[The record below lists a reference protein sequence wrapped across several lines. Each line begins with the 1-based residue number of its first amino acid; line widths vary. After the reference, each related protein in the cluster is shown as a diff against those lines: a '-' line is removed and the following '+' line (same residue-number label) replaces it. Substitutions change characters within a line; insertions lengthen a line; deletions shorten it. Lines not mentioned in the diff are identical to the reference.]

1 MDEHARLRTWWWH
14 TQGLDH
20 SLAGH
25 EPATIFAHTGWARSV
40 GGDCPYL
47 TLFNRGALGRANV
60 DRAVEA
66 MDIHELPSARG
77 CTYVMGA
84 NDYALALTLARPLKE
99 AETRKARQ
107 LGVTEAEQRGL
118 SLAVLDALANGP
130 LDPAALREF
139 LGDRVRSLGEE
150 GKRKGLTTTLP
161 LVLGDL
167 QVRGEIRRIST
178 TGRLDS
184 QRYRYARW
192 ERNPC
197 AGYDITLEQAQTRL
211 AVQFFAWIGPATVG
225 EFRWFSGLGARAARA
240 ALERVDLVS
249 LPNDPT
255 RLLHPHQVAAFAAY
269 QVPEEPDVSLISG
282 LDALF
287 LLRRDAGSCID
298 SADKEHPLL
307 VPASPSLSDLPYH
320 AIVDRG
326 QVIGLWEYDV
336 AAQSI
341 VWMTFDHP
349 APETLAAIAR
359 TEAFVRDELQDARAF
374 SLDSPKRRAPRI
386 ARLREYAWS

>member
-1 MDEHARLRTWWWH
+1 MDEHAQLRAWWWH

-25 EPATIFAHTGWARSV
+25 EPATIFARTGWARSV

-47 TLFNRGALGRANV
+47 TLFTRGAHDRASV
-60 DRAVEA
+60 DRAVEV
-66 MDIHELPSARG
+66 MDIQELPSARG
-77 CTYVMGA
+77 CTYVVGA
-84 NDYALALTLARPLKE
+84 NDYALALTLARPFKE

-107 LGVTEAEQRGL
+107 LGVTEAEQRRL
-118 SLAVLDALANGP
+118 SRAVLDALANAP
-130 LDPAALREF
+130 LDPATLRES

-178 TGRLDS
+178 TGRLDN

-197 AGYDITLEQAQTRL
+197 AGYDATLGQAHTRL
-211 AVQFFAWIGPATVG
+211 AVQFFDWIGPATVG
-225 EFRWFSGLGARAARA
+225 EFRWFSGLGARAARI
-240 ALERVDLVS
+240 ALEAIDLAP
-249 LPNDPT
+249 LPTDPT
-255 RLLHPHQVAAFAAY
+255 RLLHSRQLAAFATY
-269 QVPEEPDVSLISG
+269 QVPEEPDVSLVSG

-287 LLRRDAGSCID
+287 LLRRDAGNCID
-298 SADKEHPLL
+298 PADKAHPLL

-326 QVIGLWEYDV
+326 RIIGLWEFDV
-336 AAQSI
+336 ATQSI
-341 VWMTFDHP
+341 VWITFDPP

-386 ARLREYAWS
+386 ARLSAYARP

>member
-1 MDEHARLRTWWWH
+1 MQLRAWWWH

-20 SLAGH
+20 SLADH

-47 TLFNRGALGRANV
+47 TLFTRGAHGRASV
-60 DRAVEA
+60 DRAVETMA
-66 MDIHELPSARG
+66 IQELPSARG

-84 NDYALALTLARPLKE
+84 DDYALALTLARPFKQ
-99 AETRKARQ
+99 AETRKARK
-107 LGVTEAEQRGL
+107 LGVTEAEQRRL
-118 SLAVLDALANGP
+118 SRAVLDALANGA
-130 LDPAALREF
+130 LDPMTLRES

-167 QVRGEIRRIST
+167 QVRGDIRRIAT

-192 ERNPC
+192 EHNPC
-197 AGYDITLEQAQTRL
+197 VGSDATPGQAHARL
-211 AVQFFAWIGPATVG
+211 ARQFFDWIGPATVG

-240 ALERVDLVS
+240 ALEQTDLVP
-249 LPNDPT
+249 LPTDPT
-255 RLLHPHQVAAFAAY
+255 RLLHPRQVAAFAAY
-269 QVPEEPDVSLISG
+269 QVPEEPVVSLVSG

-287 LLRRDAGSCID
+287 LLRRDAGSCLD
-298 SADKEHPLL
+298 PADKAHPLL
-307 VPASPSLSDLPYH
+307 VSTKPSLSDLPYH

-326 QVIGLWEYDV
+326 QIIGLWEYDV
-336 AAQSI
+336 STQSI
-341 VWMTFDHP
+341 VWMTFDYP

-359 TEAFVRDELQDARAF
+359 TETFVRDELQDARAF

-386 ARLREYAWS
+386 ARLREYASP